1 MEFKS
6 IAAVAIFTLTLFLL
20 LKRPKGLNIGVAA
33 VIGALLSLLFGTV
46 TVFDALG
53 ALTEIWDAALAF
65 FGIVTLSVTL
75 DAMGFFKWAALKI
88 IGYAKGDG
96 RRLYIYIAL
105 LTASVSILFANDSAI
120 LILTPIVVEI
130 TRQLD
135 FKAGSRMVYLFAAG
149 FVADTAA
156 MPLITSN
163 PVNIVSADFFHYT
176 FLDHLLFM
184 GPVTVVTVFF
194 SILVVYLFFRSKIPV
209 VYEAKCVNL
218 DCGFMKSSSSMVKII
233 FATLISVDVGYVLTS
248 FIRLP
253 VSTVICSGAFFLL
266 IVYYFYYKRAVAA
279 SNTYKS
285 LPTLLREVNWG
296 ILVFMIG
303 IFMVVQGLRVA
314 GIVDFISS
322 IMFFSSTLPSYA
334 GFLTPSLI
342 VTVLA
347 SFMNNWP
354 MTLLGLVS
362 IRHAVSAIGLTPG
375 AATNL
380 IFSNIIG
387 NNIGP
392 HFFPIG
398 SLAILMWFDVIRR
411 GGLTVTLR
419 EYLRVGS
426 ILSIIE
432 VAFSSLI
439 LYFEVGLLGLTLP
452 IFT

>member
-1 MEFKS
+1 MEIKTVAS
-6 IAAVAIFTLTLFLL
+6 IVIFSVTLFLL
-20 LKRPKGLNIGVAA
+20 IKRPKNLNIGITAS
-33 VIGALLSLLFGTV
+33 IGALLSLLVGTV
-46 TVFDALG
+46 TVLEALG
-53 ALTEIWDAALAF
+53 LLTEIWDAALAF

-88 IGYAKGDG
+88 IHYAKGDG
-96 RRLYIYIAL
+96 RRLYIYVAL
-105 LTASVSILFANDSAI
+105 LTAAVSILFANDSAI

-135 FKAGSRMVYLFAAG
+135 FKGGSRMVYLFAAG

-163 PVNIVSADFFHYT
+163 PVNIVSADFFKYT
-176 FLDHLLFM
+176 FIDHLIFM
-184 GPVTVVTVFF
+184 GPVAVITVFF

-209 VYEAKCVNL
+209 KYDAGCVDL
-218 DCGFMKSSSSMVKII
+218 DCGLMLASHRLIKII
-233 FATLISVDVGYVLTS
+233 FTTLIIIDIGYVLTS
-248 FIRLP
+248 FIRIP
-253 VSTVICSGAFFLL
+253 VSTVICSGAFSLL
-266 IVYYFYYKRAVAA
+266 IVYYFYSKRDNVQP
-279 SNTYKS
+279 NTYKS
-285 LPTLLREVNWG
+285 VSKLLREVNWG

-303 IFMVVQGLRVA
+303 IFIVVQGLRTA
-314 GIVDFISS
+314 GIIDFIGLLLTSAS
-322 IMFFSSTLPSYA
+322 HLPSYL
-334 GFLTPSLI
+334 GFLTPSLA
-342 VTVLA
+342 VTILA

-362 IRHAVSAIGLTPG
+362 IRYAVSSIGLTPETG
-375 AATNL
+375 TNL

-411 GGLTVTLR
+411 GGLKITLR
-419 EYLRVGS
+419 EYLKVGS
-426 ILSIIE
+426 ILSIVE

-439 LYFEVGLLGLTLP
+439 LYIEVGLLGLTLP
-452 IFT
+452 IFI